1 MSPSILAV
9 SYFFHLIATVVWLGG
24 LAVYVLLIFPEGALL
39 PDALRVRI
47 RKRFLPLTNFSL
59 VVLIFTGLTQMVGD
73 PNYDGVLQFTNTWS
87 LVILFKH
94 VVIVGML
101 IAGGLIQW
109 GIMPTLDRQS
119 LLAQKGKQDDALIA
133 RLHDREVRLTWIN
146 VLLGALVL
154 ALTAW
159 ATAL

>member
-1 MSPSILAV
+1 LSPSILAV

-39 PDALRVRI
+39 PDALRARI

-119 LLAQKGKQDDALIA
+119 LLAQKNKQDDALIA
-133 RLHDREVRLTWIN
+133 RLHEREVRLTWIN

>member
-39 PDALRVRI
+39 PDALRARI

-119 LLAQKGKQDDALIA
+119 LLAQKNKQDDALIA
-133 RLHDREVRLTWIN
+133 RLHEREVRLTWIN

>member
-39 PDALRVRI
+39 PDALRARI

-133 RLHDREVRLTWIN
+133 RLHEREVRLTWIN